1 LLTFEG
7 DNKKPIPVPNS
18 VLIID
23 TDETIVTLI
32 KNHLSAIG
40 VSNVYSAADGTEA
53 WQTLEEKQ
61 PAMVIMD
68 WKIPG
73 MSGMALFNRVRAS
86 ETHRRRPVLAISG
99 TLVRDDFRLLEEF
112 PCTQFLAKPF
122 SRNVLSEDLTKLQGD
137 YEWLMQHLAMINE
150 ALRKISRDG
159 PAAIREMKSILN
171 GCPNPLPVALIAAER
186 LRECSY
192 FLEAVELLKQILKH
206 SPDSVM
212 AMNEL
217 GKNLHL
223 LGRHKDALP
232 FLQKAIALSPQNMER
247 LCLTGEVKLNLG
259 DIAGARVY
267 FQRALQIDPAHQRA
281 NAGLLLARNIDE
293 FVGRK
298 GEDGASVS
306 HNFAS
311 LMNTLGITKV
321 RAGDF
326 AGGIAQY
333 RAAIEFIHTPDH
345 AARLSFN
352 IALAYLRWKK
362 PNEAEPWLRRCL
374 EISDGKM
381 IKVKKYLVA
390 IEAKKDGGKR
400 AAADDE
406 FEEAI

>member
-7 DNKKPIPVPNS
+7 NNAKPVPIPKS

-23 TDETIVTLI
+23 TDETIVQLI

-40 VSNVYSAADGTEA
+40 VAKVYSAANGAEA
-53 WQTLEEKQ
+53 WQSLEEHQ
-61 PAMVIMD
+61 PSLVIMD

-86 ETHRRRPVLAISG
+86 ESHRRTPVLAISG

-122 SRNVLSEDLTKLQGD
+122 SRNVLSEDLTRLQD
-137 YEWLMQHLAMINE
+137 SYEWLMHHLGLINE

-159 PAAIREMKSILN
+159 PAAIREMKSILK

-192 FLEAVELLKQILKH
+192 FLEAVELLKQVLKH

-223 LGRHKDALP
+223 LGRHRDALP
-232 FLQKAIALSPQNMER
+232 YLEKAIALSPKNMER
-247 LCLTGEVKLNLG
+247 LCLAGEVKLNLG
-259 DIAGARVY
+259 DAGGARAC
-267 FQRALQIDPAHQRA
+267 FQKALEIDPSHQRA

-298 GEDGASVS
+298 SEDGASVS

-311 LMNTLGITKV
+311 LMNTMGITKV

-326 AGGIAQY
+326 AGGIEQY
-333 RAAIEFIHTPDH
+333 RAAIEFIHSSDH

-362 PNEAEPWLRRCL
+362 PSQAEPWLRRCL

-390 IEAKKDGGKR
+390 IEGKKTGGHKE
-400 AAADDE
+400 AASDD